1 MTWAERRPTVGLS
14 RMTEYTKAGAQKAI
28 VKVTDSYVFDFIVIG
43 FLIFGTV
50 LNTSLTGVA
59 WVFRN

>member
-1 MTWAERRPTVGLS
+1 
-14 RMTEYTKAGAQKAI
+14 MTEYTKAGAQKAI